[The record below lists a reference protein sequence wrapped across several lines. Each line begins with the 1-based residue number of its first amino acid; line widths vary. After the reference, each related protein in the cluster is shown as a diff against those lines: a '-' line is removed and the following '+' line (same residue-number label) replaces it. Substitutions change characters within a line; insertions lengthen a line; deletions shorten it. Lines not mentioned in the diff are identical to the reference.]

1 MKQLSVPNIDSK
13 ALYND
18 IAKNKIKRN
27 HVCSKCNADHCDS
40 CVEGNSGLMLFIK
53 NDIFERYK
61 FYEDHK
67 HDLNKIKEVNLLSD
81 NQSDVFRASYKNS
94 KVFQKSRQIILHNLP
109 DKSNIRC
116 PYCGLSMS
124 HTIDHYFPES
134 PYPEYIFYVPNLI
147 PCCSRCNTVKNKNLF
162 KNNERMF
169 LHFYYDPIPSYQFL
183 KAKFRVDN
191 NIPTISFYLEF
202 DEENEINNVIQHHFD
217 ELSLIEQYG
226 KSHNELLTEI
236 INLAIEHLEN
246 GQTFDEFKET
256 LEFNTNA
263 KKKTYGVTFYITAI
277 YTAICENIDDLKKW
291 IYQTK
296 VIKSDV

>member
-1 MKQLSVPNIDSK
+1 
-13 ALYND
+13 
-18 IAKNKIKRN
+18 
-27 HVCSKCNADHCDS
+27 
-40 CVEGNSGLMLFIK
+40 
-53 NDIFERYK
+53 
-61 FYEDHK
+61 
-67 HDLNKIKEVNLLSD
+67 
-81 NQSDVFRASYKNS
+81 
-94 KVFQKSRQIILHNLP
+94 
-109 DKSNIRC
+109 
-116 PYCGLSMS
+116 
-124 HTIDHYFPES
+124 
-134 PYPEYIFYVPNLI
+134 
-147 PCCSRCNTVKNKNLF
+147 
-162 KNNERMF
+162 MF

-226 KSHNELLTEI
+226 KSYNELLTEI
-236 INLAIEHLEN
+236 INLAIEYLEN

-263 KKKTYGVTFYITAI
+263 KKKTYGVNFYIIAI